1 MNTTTI
7 LLIDDHPL
15 FRRGLVNLFAET
27 DDFTVVGEASNGVE
41 GVALATRLQP
51 QIILLDLHMATMA
64 GIETLKILKAEGL
77 ASTIV
82 VLTASMNRQEFMAS
96 LKAGADG
103 YILKDT
109 SAERILALLRNEGKQ
124 RLILDDE
131 LERVLREC
139 ADASPIT
146 SISLQDLTERER
158 QTLELISRGMSNKLI
173 ARQMNLSDGT
183 VKIYVRNLL
192 RKLQVNSR
200 LEVAALAHGY
210 DTLEERK

>member
-64 GIETLKILKAEGL
+64 GIETLKILQAEGL

-82 VLTASMNRQEFMAS
+82 VLTASMNRQAFMAS
-96 LKAGADG
+96 LKAWADG

-109 SAERILALLRNEGKQ
+109 LAERILALLR
-124 RLILDDE
+124 
-131 LERVLREC
+131 
-139 ADASPIT
+139 
-146 SISLQDLTERER
+146 
-158 QTLELISRGMSNKLI
+158 
-173 ARQMNLSDGT
+173 
-183 VKIYVRNLL
+183 Y
-192 RKLQVNSR
+192 
-200 LEVAALAHGY
+200 
-210 DTLEERK
+210 